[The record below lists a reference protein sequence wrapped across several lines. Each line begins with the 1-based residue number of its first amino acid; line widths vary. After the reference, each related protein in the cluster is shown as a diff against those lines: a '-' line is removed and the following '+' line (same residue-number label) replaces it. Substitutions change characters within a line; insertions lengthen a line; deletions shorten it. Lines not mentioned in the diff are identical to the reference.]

1 MRPRR
6 RGSPSKSWWRTWW
19 GGPWPGPRAA
29 RLRHDTRHRPGLVG
43 PTTFV
48 WEGDDAL
55 APVRVGW
62 IGLGIMGKPMARN
75 LLKAGYPLTVYN
87 RSRAAVEELA
97 AEGAT
102 PAASPAEVARQ
113 ADRIFTMVTDSPDV
127 EQVVLGPQ
135 GVLEGAREGAILID
149 MSTISPQVSRRI
161 AQEAAAKGVQALD
174 APVSGGDVGA
184 REGTLSIMVGGDREA
199 FEAVL
204 PLFQVLGKTITYVG
218 PAGSG
223 QEVKLVNQIVVALTV
238 LAMAEGLAYA
248 RKVGLDLET
257 VLQVITQG
265 AAGSWTLSHYGPRV
279 LRGDFAPGFMVRL
292 QQKDLRL
299 ALESAAAAGQPLPG
313 TALVH
318 QLFRHLEATGAG
330 NEGNHAL
337 VKVLE
342 AL

>member
-1 MRPRR
+1 
-6 RGSPSKSWWRTWW
+6 
-19 GGPWPGPRAA
+19 
-29 RLRHDTRHRPGLVG
+29 
-43 PTTFV
+43 
-48 WEGDDAL
+48 L

-342 AL
+342 ALGGQGERG